1 MKCPDC
7 GHDNIAGEDTC
18 ESCSAPLSSLE
29 HPEARGKKGVQKKL
43 IEGIISQIGVKD
55 AELIPLTTTVA
66 DAIRMMRQY
75 KTGCVLVGEKG
86 QALWHL
92 YGTRHPAGGRRAPRS
107 RKNPAFLRHEGGA
120 TNPPGRRRGRLCL
133 PQYGAS
139 GVPPHP
145 DPAERWELRHHFRA
159 RPAALSLSIGRKD
172 QQRNG

>member
-75 KTGCVLVGEKG
+75 KTGCVLVGE
-86 QALWHL
+86 
-92 YGTRHPAGGRRAPRS
+92 
-107 RKNPAFLRHEGGA
+107 
-120 TNPPGRRRGRLCL
+120 RGRLFGICTERDIL
-133 PQYGAS
+133 LEVAGLQDPEKIRLSYVMKAAPQI
-139 GVPPHP
+139 
-145 DPAERWELRHHFRA
+145 LREDDAVAFAFHNM
-159 RPAALSLSIGRKD
+159 ALREYRHIPILRKD
-172 QQRNG
+172 GSYGIISARDLLRYLCQ